1 MFFFACLKDH
11 FFSFVENVVA
21 KTDILGLRLTTF
33 LISKPFRLG
42 RREWSHWLALSHMQI
57 HGSITVAMVLWYF
70 ECPCG
75 SHLPTLESGDGMGS
89 DLPHPLR
96 MKE

>member
-42 RREWSHWLALSHMQI
+42 RRE
-57 HGSITVAMVLWYF
+57 
-70 ECPCG
+70 
-75 SHLPTLESGDGMGS
+75 
-89 DLPHPLR
+89 
-96 MKE
+96 